1 MSERILIIGGSAN
14 DFGRETESDAAS
26 YQVVKGLRRR
36 GHEIVIVDD
45 NPFGFTTERDDVT
58 VIETELTAPNLVKVI
73 VEQGITAMVASVGG
87 STAVRL
93 SAEIVELLGDSAP
106 KVLGMTLPVMQAT
119 QNTKYLQERLTKLKL
134 PAIQTRLASNVS
146 EVFDAAREF
155 DLPVVVRS
163 VAPVGQTIRLQVE
176 DVEELEGAA
185 ETALNRSLTH
195 QVNVDKSI
203 RGYQEIAMVVVR
215 DKRDTTLLIGGVED
229 MDPVGIHSADSIAIT
244 PVQTLP
250 DPVFQQLRNA
260 AFTVARGFN
269 VVGLLEVRFA
279 VNPTTEEYV
288 ITRLTPYFDRTSA
301 MLVAATGYP
310 LVPVIAGLM
319 MGETL
324 DKVRVPSIYAE
335 HTALLEPTMDHIVI
349 RFPVFAFGELES
361 AGIQTENRLDTVQK
375 SVGATI
381 GVGRSVEE
389 ALEKAI
395 RAAHFNN
402 RNFSP
407 TVMNALTDN
416 EIIEQLIHPRDNR
429 ILVLL
434 EAIRRGYTVDE
445 LAELTKINAFYF
457 YKLERINNLE
467 SAVKGHPWDTDTL
480 QQAKYYG
487 LSDGLVAKLWEE
499 KYEAVRRYRWD
510 NGILP
515 TYKAFE
521 PSAGEFEESVSQFY
535 STFETENE
543 SERLGDDSALVI
555 GTGAFRLGDGA
566 AASYTMAMVADE
578 LSRQGIKTV
587 LMNNN
592 PTDLMFIPQLAHK
605 QYYEPLEISDVMN
618 VIEIEQP
625 TRVFVPG
632 NRIKLITSLRKMG
645 VNVQVIA
652 KEKYLPSSM
661 LSDGQQTIVNYFYD
675 GLELH
680 VIGVGHQD
688 NGSIFFDQS
697 AMTDSLWQSLPRPE
711 MTLDTAGLYQLVT
724 DRLPLDHEVTADDI
738 RPMPFTHIAFL
749 DKVTGVSWLR
759 LIVRYMLNKQTTA
772 DEEMVDNLKD
782 LSWRIKTARLR
793 YRDADFAEHMNIQQ
807 TLDNGR
813 FAMGAT
819 YQVL

>member
-467 SAVKGHPWDTDTL
+467 SAVKDHPWDNDTL

-487 LSDGLVAKLWEE
+487 LSDGLVAKLWDE

-592 PTDLMFIPQLAHK
+592 PTDLTFIPQLADK

-688 NGSIFFDQS
+688 NGGIFFDQS

>member
-58 VIETELTAPNLVKVI
+58 VIETELTAPNLVKEI

-250 DPVFQQLRNA
+250 DPVLQQLRNA

-319 MGETL
+319 MGETSEARA
-324 DKVRVPSIYAE
+324 RVAE
-335 HTALLEPTMDHIVI
+335 SMSRPTA
-349 RFPVFAFGELES
+349 VFASG
-361 AGIQTENRLDTVQK
+361 
-375 SVGATI
+375 
-381 GVGRSVEE
+381 
-389 ALEKAI
+389 
-395 RAAHFNN
+395 
-402 RNFSP
+402 
-407 TVMNALTDN
+407 
-416 EIIEQLIHPRDNR
+416 
-429 ILVLL
+429 
-434 EAIRRGYTVDE
+434 
-445 LAELTKINAFYF
+445 
-457 YKLERINNLE
+457 
-467 SAVKGHPWDTDTL
+467 
-480 QQAKYYG
+480 
-487 LSDGLVAKLWEE
+487 
-499 KYEAVRRYRWD
+499 
-510 NGILP
+510 
-515 TYKAFE
+515 
-521 PSAGEFEESVSQFY
+521 
-535 STFETENE
+535 
-543 SERLGDDSALVI
+543 
-555 GTGAFRLGDGA
+555 
-566 AASYTMAMVADE
+566 
-578 LSRQGIKTV
+578 
-587 LMNNN
+587 
-592 PTDLMFIPQLAHK
+592 
-605 QYYEPLEISDVMN
+605 
-618 VIEIEQP
+618 
-625 TRVFVPG
+625 
-632 NRIKLITSLRKMG
+632 
-645 VNVQVIA
+645 
-652 KEKYLPSSM
+652 
-661 LSDGQQTIVNYFYD
+661 
-675 GLELH
+675 
-680 VIGVGHQD
+680 
-688 NGSIFFDQS
+688 
-697 AMTDSLWQSLPRPE
+697 
-711 MTLDTAGLYQLVT
+711 
-724 DRLPLDHEVTADDI
+724 
-738 RPMPFTHIAFL
+738 
-749 DKVTGVSWLR
+749 
-759 LIVRYMLNKQTTA
+759 
-772 DEEMVDNLKD
+772 
-782 LSWRIKTARLR
+782 
-793 YRDADFAEHMNIQQ
+793 
-807 TLDNGR
+807 
-813 FAMGAT
+813 
-819 YQVL
+819 

>member
-229 MDPVGIHSADSIAIT
+229 MDPVGIHSADSFAIT

-467 SAVKGHPWDTDTL
+467 SAVKDRPWDTDTL

-487 LSDGLVAKLWEE
+487 LSDGLVAKLWDE

-592 PTDLMFIPQLAHK
+592 PTDLTFIPQLAHK

-688 NGSIFFDQS
+688 NGGIFFDQS

>member
-58 VIETELTAPNLVKVI
+58 VIETALTAPNLVKVI

-93 SAEIVELLGDSAP
+93 SAEIVELLGDNAP

-155 DLPVVVRS
+155 DFPVVVRS

-215 DKRDTTLLIGGVED
+215 DKRDTTVLIGGVED

-310 LVPVIAGLM
+310 LVPVIAGLI

-467 SAVKGHPWDTDTL
+467 SAVKDHPRDTDTL

-487 LSDGLVAKLWEE
+487 LSDGLVAKLWDE

-592 PTDLMFIPQLAHK
+592 PTDLTFIPQLAHK

-688 NGSIFFDQS
+688 NGGIFFDQS
-697 AMTDSLWQSLPRPE
+697 ALTDSLWESLPRPD
-711 MTLDTAGLYQLVT
+711 MTLETAGLYQLVT
-724 DRLPLDHEVTADDI
+724 DRLPLDREVTADDI

-759 LIVRYMLNKQTTA
+759 LIVRYMLNKQTKA

-782 LSWRIKTARLR
+782 LPWRIKTSRLR

>member
-26 YQVVKGLRRR
+26 YQVVKGLRQR

-467 SAVKGHPWDTDTL
+467 SAVKDRPWDTDTL

-487 LSDGLVAKLWEE
+487 LSDGLVAKLWDE

-592 PTDLMFIPQLAHK
+592 PTDLTFIPQLAHK

-688 NGSIFFDQS
+688 NGGIFFDQS

>member
-260 AFTVARGFN
+260 AFTVARGYN

-467 SAVKGHPWDTDTL
+467 SAVKDHPWDTDTL

-487 LSDGLVAKLWEE
+487 LSDGLVAKLWDE

-592 PTDLMFIPQLAHK
+592 PTDLTFIPQLAHK

-688 NGSIFFDQS
+688 NGGIFFDQS